1 MAEARVCED
10 GAAARLALVILV
22 TTRTSSTRKRSQLRT
37 HPHIDRERLRR
48 RDRAVVEQHVRYRD
62 RDRRLRIEEGSEGR
76 EFAIEQVVYEAVDL
90 HLLGELIR
98 AMQVRDPVVGELGVL
113 VGVIANKPLATD
125 PDDVGAELQ
134 LRREPVV
141 DATFDLVPR
150 YAGNLLTWRH
160 EDISVC

>member
-1 MAEARVCED
+1 M
-10 GAAARLALVILV
+10 
-22 TTRTSSTRKRSQLRT
+22 
-37 HPHIDRERLRR
+37 
-48 RDRAVVEQHVRYRD
+48 VEQRVRYRE
-62 RDRRLRIEEGSEGR
+62 RDRRLRIEEGPEGR

-125 PDDVGAELQ
+125 PDDVGAEFQ
-134 LRREPVV
+134 LRRDPVI

-150 YAGNLLTWRH
+150 YAGNLFAWC
-160 EDISVC
+160 DKDVSICVCERIVR